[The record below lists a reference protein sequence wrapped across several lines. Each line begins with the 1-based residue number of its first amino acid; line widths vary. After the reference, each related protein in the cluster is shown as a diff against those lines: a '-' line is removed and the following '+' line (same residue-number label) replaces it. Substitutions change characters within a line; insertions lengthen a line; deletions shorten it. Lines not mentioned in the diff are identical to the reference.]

1 METDNSASSSS
12 TNAPGLNRSDREMR
26 VAFVQFA
33 PTYLKPGVNR
43 DRVHQMLTG
52 VSADLIVLPELFTSG
67 YYFRSEQDVASMEEE
82 VPGPTS
88 EALSSWSKDLG
99 AVIVAGFPERAGGQR
114 YNSALIV
121 SPSGVEG
128 TYRKVHLFN
137 EEKRWF
143 APGDKGFEV
152 YSFMTTGGTA
162 YTLGVMICFDWYF
175 PESART
181 LALKGAD
188 IVAHPSNLVL
198 PHCPNS
204 MPIRA
209 RENHIFTITANR
221 YGEETK
227 EGDSLRFIGE
237 SSICAPNGDVIH
249 RAPETGD
256 EVFVTTIR
264 PSEARERSINAY
276 NNISEDRKPDAYV
289 M

>member
-1 METDNSASSSS
+1 
-12 TNAPGLNRSDREMR
+12 MR
-26 VAFVQFA
+26 VAFVQSA
-33 PTYLKPGVNR
+33 PTYLKPGLNR

-67 YYFRSEQDVASMEEE
+67 YYFRSEEDVASMEEE

-99 AVIVAGFPERAGGQR
+99 AVIVAGFPERAGGKR

-152 YSFMTTGGTA
+152 YSLTTAGGTA

-237 SSICAPNGDVIH
+237 SSICAPNGDVIR

-276 NNISEDRKPDAYV
+276 NDIFEDRKPDAYV